1 MSTDRDHDTS
11 ECLYG
16 LVDLIDHYLE
26 ADRALEEIGRLIQEI
41 ETTNR
46 QIEENEADK
55 EADPLWTHYTP
66 LESQIE
72 EAERRLAACRTRITE
87 IQGKYRR
94 YLRLGQAGS
103 YRELP

>member
-1 MSTDRDHDTS
+1 MSTDHDHDVS

-16 LVDLIDHYLE
+16 LVDLIDQYLE
-26 ADRALEEIGRLIQEI
+26 ADRALELGRLIQEI

-46 QIEENEADK
+46 QIEENEADE
-55 EADPLWTHYTP
+55 EADPLWTHYFL

-72 EAERRLAACRTRITE
+72 EAERQLAANRARINQ
-87 IQGKYRR
+87 IQGRYRR

>member
-1 MSTDRDHDTS
+1 MSTGRNHEVS

-16 LVDLIDHYLE
+16 LVDLINQYLE
-26 ADRALEEIGRLIQEI
+26 ADRALEKIGRLIQEI

-46 QIEENEADK
+46 QIEENEAD
-55 EADPLWTHYTP
+55 EDADPLWTHYSL

-72 EAERRLAACRTRITE
+72 EAERRLAASRARIHKL
-87 IQGKYRR
+87 QGKWRS
-94 YLRLGQAGS
+94 YLNLGQAGS

>member
-1 MSTDRDHDTS
+1 MSTDRNHDVS

-16 LVDLIDHYLE
+16 LVDLIDQYLE
-26 ADRALEEIGRLIQEI
+26 ADRALAKIGRLIQEI

-46 QIEENEADK
+46 QIEENEADE
-55 EADPLWTHYTP
+55 EADPLWNHYFL

-72 EAERRLAACRTRITE
+72 EAECQLAACRTRITE

>member
-1 MSTDRDHDTS
+1 MSTDRDHDVS

-16 LVDLIDHYLE
+16 LVDLIDQYLE
-26 ADRALEEIGRLIQEI
+26 ADRALEKLGRLIQEI

-46 QIEENEADK
+46 QIEENEADE
-55 EADPLWTHYTP
+55 EADPLWTHYFL
-66 LESQIE
+66 LESHIE
-72 EAERRLAACRTRITE
+72 EAERQLAANRARINQ
-87 IQGKYRR
+87 IQGRYRR

>member
-1 MSTDRDHDTS
+1 VS

-16 LVDLIDHYLE
+16 LVDLIDQFLE
-26 ADRALEEIGRLIQEI
+26 ADRALAEIGRLIQEI

-46 QIEENEADK
+46 QIEENEADE
-55 EADPLWTHYTP
+55 EADPLWNHYFL

-72 EAERRLAACRTRITE
+72 EAERRLAVSKARIHE
-87 IQGKYRR
+87 LQGKWRS
-94 YLRLGQAGS
+94 YLSLGRAGS